1 MNFLSTNYLFLIV
14 KTNSLRGGR
23 KKALAINFQLMILFL
38 GLRSILAHCTYNI
51 AHNIIVFLKN
61 RGKNLLFLC
70 DFGTRHLFKNQLAK
84 LQSGKKLFFL
94 KSYKNK
100 YKILIQL

>member
-1 MNFLSTNYLFLIV
+1 MIV

-38 GLRSILAHCTYNI
+38 GLCSVLAHCTYNI

-70 DFGTRHLFKNQLAK
+70 DFEIRHLFKNQLAK
-84 LQSGKKLFFL
+84 LQSGKKLFFFPE
-94 KSYKNK
+94 
-100 YKILIQL
+100 IIQK